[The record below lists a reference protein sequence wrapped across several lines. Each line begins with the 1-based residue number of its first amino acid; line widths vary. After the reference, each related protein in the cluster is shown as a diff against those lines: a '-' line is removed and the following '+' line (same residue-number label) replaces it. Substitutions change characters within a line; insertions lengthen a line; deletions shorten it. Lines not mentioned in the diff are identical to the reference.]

1 MSKVLVVVDMQT
13 DFINGALGSAD
24 AEKIVPRAAEII
36 ANFDGEIYCT
46 LDTHGEDYL
55 KTQEGRNLPVAHCI
69 KGTDGWR
76 LDKRIAAALSGKARF
91 VEKPSFGSP
100 EMAHLL
106 AEKNKQEKIESI
118 EVIGLCTDIC
128 VVSNALIIKAALPEV
143 KIIVDSSACAG
154 ISPESH
160 QAALKTMQMCQIE
173 VLNG

>member
-100 EMAHLL
+100 ELAHML
-106 AEKNKQEKIESI
+106 AEKNK
-118 EVIGLCTDIC
+118 
-128 VVSNALIIKAALPEV
+128 
-143 KIIVDSSACAG
+143 
-154 ISPESH
+154 
-160 QAALKTMQMCQIE
+160 
-173 VLNG
+173 